1 MITQAFQ
8 HFRGIGPARLAKLHE
23 AGVRSWTDVLDHPD
37 RIPSGWRV
45 GITEECR
52 RCLVALETGDIHFF
66 VDRFAPQDKW
76 RILAHLLDETT
87 FFDIET
93 LGLDYDAPIT
103 VIVCWHRA
111 QFRTFVEHEN
121 LDDFLKL
128 LDEVQLLASF
138 NGNSFDVPRVLD
150 SFHIPELPCPHLD
163 LRWPCYHQ
171 GYAGGLKE
179 ITSRMGIR
187 RPADLQ
193 DADGELA
200 VRLWQSWRA
209 NNDHAER
216 EHLIRYCACDVALLV
231 VLAHRLTGR
240 DDPPLDELWM
250 SLPAVSG
257 SPILRDTPSVCDR
270 VHAAMFGPASPSQ
283 LRARRPDW
291 SASQAA

>member
-23 AGVRSWTDVLDHPD
+23 AGVRSWSDVLDFPE
-37 RIPSGWRV
+37 RIPPGWRV
-45 GITEECR
+45 ELAEECR
-52 RCLVALETGDIHFF
+52 RCLAALRTGDVHYF

-76 RILAHLLDETT
+76 RILAHMLDETT

-103 VIVCWHRA
+103 VIVCWHRGE
-111 QFRTFVEHEN
+111 FHTFVEHEN
-121 LDDFLKL
+121 LDGFLEL
-128 LDEVQLLASF
+128 LDEVRLLASF
-138 NGNSFDVPRVLD
+138 NGNSFDIPRVLD

-187 RPADLQ
+187 RPTDLQ
-193 DADGELA
+193 DTDGELA
-200 VRLWQSWRA
+200 VRLWHCWQTK
-209 NNDHAER
+209 NDHGAR
-216 EHLIRYCACDVALLV
+216 EHLIRYCASDVALLV

-240 DDPPLDELWM
+240 DAPPPDELWS
-250 SLPAVSG
+250 SLPTVSG
-257 SPILRDTPSVCDR
+257 SPKFNEEAIIRER
-270 VHAAMFGPASPSQ
+270 VYGAMFGPASPTQ
-283 LRARRPDW
+283 LRARR
-291 SASQAA
+291 ARLFG